1 MSKIFM
7 MCIKQNN
14 LLSTPQ
20 RFNMTS
26 KNMATLYQII
36 NKEYGRSEARKTVEA
51 MISNVI
57 FDLQQEGKE
66 VSSENLD
73 LGI

>member
-1 MSKIFM
+1 
-7 MCIKQNN
+7 
-14 LLSTPQ
+14 
-20 RFNMTS
+20 MTS

-73 LGI
+73 LGIEKYTQIFLEAVSKSKSA